1 MFSST
6 ASAPRRQRP
15 GNMKHDKKMES
26 RSPRDEKTATSD
38 QDSVKQKRKTV
49 FIKLHPKPYAPRNSA
64 LLARPMK
71 VD

>member
-1 MFSST
+1 
-6 ASAPRRQRP
+6 
-15 GNMKHDKKMES
+15 MKHDKKMES